1 MYDVKEGVVKVAGVD
16 VRAVAQSCLRKAVA
30 MVPQDI
36 VLFNNTILF
45 NIRYGKVDASQEE
58 VEEASRAAGIH
69 EAILNFPD
77 GYETVVGER
86 GLKLS
91 GGEKQRVGLAR
102 ALLMKPTMMVLDE
115 ATSALDSSTE
125 RGIQRALEAAS
136 VGRTM
141 LVVAH
146 RLSTVVSCHQIL
158 VLEAGKVIERGSH
171 HELVELGGKYAEM
184 WKIQNRE
191 EEEEKEKDEDDSGGG
206 GDGNE

>member
-1 MYDVKEGVVKVAGVD
+1 MG
-16 VRAVAQSCLRKAVA
+16 
-30 MVPQDI
+30 
-36 VLFNNTILF
+36 NTILF

-102 ALLMKPTMMVLDE
+102 ALLMKPSMMVLDE

-125 RGIQRALEAAS
+125 REIQRALEAAS

-141 LVVAH
+141 VVVAH
-146 RLSTVVSCHQIL
+146 RLSTVVGCQQIL
-158 VLEAGKVIERGSH
+158 VVEAGQVIERGSH

-191 EEEEKEKDEDDSGGG
+191 KEEDDSGGG

>member
-1 MYDVKEGVVKVAGVD
+1 MG
-16 VRAVAQSCLRKAVA
+16 
-30 MVPQDI
+30 
-36 VLFNNTILF
+36 
-45 NIRYGKVDASQEE
+45 
-58 VEEASRAAGIH
+58 
-69 EAILNFPD
+69 
-77 GYETVVGER
+77 
-86 GLKLS
+86 

-125 RGIQRALEAAS
+125 REIQRALEAAS
-136 VGRTM
+136 IGRTM

-146 RLSTVVSCHQIL
+146 RLSTVVGCDQIL

-191 EEEEKEKDEDDSGGG
+191 EDGEEKDDSGGG
-206 GDGNE
+206 DSNV

>member
-1 MYDVKEGVVKVAGVD
+1 MG
-16 VRAVAQSCLRKAVA
+16 
-30 MVPQDI
+30 
-36 VLFNNTILF
+36 
-45 NIRYGKVDASQEE
+45 NIRYGKVSASQEE

-125 RGIQRALEAAS
+125 REIQRALEAAS

-146 RLSTVVSCHQIL
+146 RLSTVVGCHQIL

-191 EEEEKEKDEDDSGGG
+191 EDGEKDKDDDTGG
-206 GDGNE
+206 GDCDV